1 MSLSVQSACLW
12 LLLYD
17 CPKDSLFVLLGLIK
31 TFVCEMFPSCV
42 QSLLEQNMLLNEA
55 AISAGGGSVQCCE
68 LTWGVTSVTS
78 LAQGWATP
86 DLVVAADVVYHR
98 ELFDPLLSSLSSLGK
113 TACLLC
119 TQLYALYTCLRMRS
133 KASVLCNQVCV
144 VNVLSF
150 VCTLE
155 QSRKVIMLCNHVC
168 MSMSNHARC
177 YRLCRVLPF

>member
-1 MSLSVQSACLW
+1 M
-12 LLLYD
+12 YD
-17 CPKDSLFVLLGLIK
+17 CPKDSLRVLLGLIK

-133 KASVLCNQVCV
+133 RKGKCAVQPSLCCECIIIRMHLGAVK
-144 VNVLSF
+144 
-150 VCTLE
+150 E
-155 QSRKVIMLCNHVC
+155 G
-168 MSMSNHARC
+168 NHAVQPC
-177 YRLCRVLPF
+177 LYVNE